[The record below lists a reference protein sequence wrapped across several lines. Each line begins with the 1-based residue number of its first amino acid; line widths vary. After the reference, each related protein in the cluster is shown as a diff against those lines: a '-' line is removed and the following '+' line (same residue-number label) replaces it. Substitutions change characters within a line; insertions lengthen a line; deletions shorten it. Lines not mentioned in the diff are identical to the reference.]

1 MSEKY
6 AKFLESPF
14 NNIPPLSYDNHP
26 RESGEPFFKVAFEVN
41 VRQDWG
47 GRMVVGP
54 CPGRGIKEIAIADR
68 CTINWPATII
78 RGASSCVPRR
88 QADTKDTRYL
98 YDADAINFARNNV
111 QFRHLINRGRT
122 AIVGLAAFRAAGSP
136 ADVCSRW

>member
-26 RESGEPFFKVAFEVN
+26 RESGEPFFKVAFEAN

-47 GRMVVGP
+47 RMVVSP
-54 CPGRGIKEIAIADR
+54 YPRRGIKEIAIADR

-122 AIVGLAAFRAAGSP
+122 AIVGLAAFRAAGSLP
-136 ADVCSRW
+136 DVCSRW

>member
-47 GRMVVGP
+47 GGEEAGGGSLLGKGHQR
-54 CPGRGIKEIAIADR
+54 DR
-68 CTINWPATII
+68 D
-78 RGASSCVPRR
+78 R
-88 QADTKDTRYL
+88 
-98 YDADAINFARNNV
+98 
-111 QFRHLINRGRT
+111 
-122 AIVGLAAFRAAGSP
+122 
-136 ADVCSRW
+136 